1 MDKYY
6 ALMIDAAGTIR
17 AITQIAS
24 ADDVAAISAAMGA
37 LERAPHYVA
46 AEVWRGRERVGK
58 VMSPRAMTREHWATR
73 A

>member
-1 MDKYY
+1 
-6 ALMIDAAGTIR
+6 
-17 AITQIAS
+17 
-24 ADDVAAISAAMGA
+24 MGA